1 MDYISGQTD
10 KFFLKECETQLNGLK
25 IGQLQKKYKYA
36 KITNTKEE
44 KGKLEILT
52 IIYILILIII
62 GLVVFSVMQIKAAGM
77 KVKDF
82 AEFIQANQILDDL
95 YELSKKYDKMNSCD
109 KLVFLMEAEKVFS
122 AFDKIPN
129 MLWEDEYQKYTKILD
144 IYRDI
149 KIVRWNEE

>member
-1 MDYISGQTD
+1 M
-10 KFFLKECETQLNGLK
+10 
-25 IGQLQKKYKYA
+25 
-36 KITNTKEE
+36 
-44 KGKLEILT
+44 EILT

-62 GLVVFSVMQIKAAGM
+62 ALIVFSVMQIKAAGM

-95 YELSKKYDKMNSCD
+95 YEVSKKYDKMNSCD